1 MEGWSTACRVDP
13 HKPSISALC
22 PRTYVMQEVTMSETP
37 LSPGEPAPHADA
49 LRDEVAHLH
58 EAVKSQRD
66 IGMAIGLLS
75 ARFGCSTE
83 QAWRTMLRVSQD
95 SNTKV
100 RSVARVLVAA
110 HNGTAGPEDEALL
123 AAFVD
128 QLPAAGWPPGTPTG
142 DDRSP

>member
-1 MEGWSTACRVDP
+1 
-13 HKPSISALC
+13 
-22 PRTYVMQEVTMSETP
+22 MQEVTMSGTP

-66 IGMAIGLLS
+66 IGMAIGLMS

-100 RSVARVLVAA
+100 RTVARVLVAT
-110 HNGTAGPEDEALL
+110 HDGSAGPEEHATL
-123 AAFVD
+123 ARFVAH
-128 QLPAAGWPPGTPTG
+128 LPASGWPGRPGPQG
-142 DDRSP
+142 

>member
-1 MEGWSTACRVDP
+1 
-13 HKPSISALC
+13 
-22 PRTYVMQEVTMSETP
+22 MSGTFP
-37 LSPGEPAPHADA
+37 PAGEPAGPSDPTGPADS
-49 LRDEVAHLH
+49 LRDEVAQLH

-100 RSVARVLVAA
+100 RTVARVLVAV
-110 HNGTAGPEDEALL
+110 HDGSPGPEDLALL
-123 AAFVD
+123 AAFAD
-128 QLPAAGWPPGTPTG
+128 QLPVSGWPTAPWTG
-142 DDRSP
+142 DDSSS

>member
-1 MEGWSTACRVDP
+1 MSGTPPTSGDP
-13 HKPSISALC
+13 ARPTEAQ
-22 PRTYVMQEVTMSETP
+22 PT
-37 LSPGEPAPHADA
+37 DA
-49 LRDEVAHLH
+49 LRDEISHLQ

-100 RSVARVLVAA
+100 RTVARVLVST
-110 HNGTAGPEDEALL
+110 HDGTAD
-123 AAFVD
+123 AATRA
-128 QLPAAGWPPGTPTG
+128 QLDAFIAHLPPSGWPEGPWA
-142 DDRSP
+142 

>member
-1 MEGWSTACRVDP
+1 MSAIPPHSDDP
-13 HKPSISALC
+13 CSRAES
-22 PRTYVMQEVTMSETP
+22 
-37 LSPGEPAPHADA
+37 APHDLLDDHSRNDARDDDA

-58 EAVKSQRD
+58 EAMKSQRD

-100 RSVARVLVAA
+100 RDVARVLVAT
-110 HNGTAGPEDEALL
+110 HNGTAGPDDRAAL

-128 QLPAAGWPPGTPTG
+128 QLPASGWPDGRPTG
-142 DDRSP
+142 DDAPR